1 MELSTGQ
8 QRALFVV
15 VVILLAGL
23 GIYLIGPAGHHGPS
37 AAPSA
42 STSAAAAAT
51 SAPPS
56 AIQPASSPAPL
67 SSGGGVSAGG
77 ASATGSV
84 NIYNWLPFTQQDL
97 AQASQATLAFAADYG
112 TYSYTE
118 TSAAYADKMTNLV
131 TAEFAATLKA
141 DYAAAGFA
149 AQRSAQKQLSSSSG
163 GIASIRSFGSGS
175 ITFVVNIAQKLTTT
189 KGSTTTSTTTT
200 TQYAVTLVSAAG
212 GWQVNDIEYANAGN
226 P

>member
-23 GIYLIGPAGHHGPS
+23 GIYLVGPARHHGPT

-56 AIQPASSPAPL
+56 AVQPTFSPAPTSL
-67 SSGGGVSAGG
+67 AGG
-77 ASATGSV
+77 ASAAGSV

-97 AQASQATLAFAADYG
+97 TQASQATLAFAADYG

-118 TSAAYADKMTNLV
+118 TPTAYADKMTNLV

-189 KGSTTTSTTTT
+189 KGSATTT

-212 GWQVNDIEYANAGN
+212 GWQVNDLEYANAGN
-226 P
+226 S

>member
-23 GIYLIGPAGHHGPS
+23 GIYLVGPARHHGPP
-37 AAPSA
+37 AGAPPSA

-51 SAPPS
+51 SAPPPTVQPTSSS
-56 AIQPASSPAPL
+56 AATSL
-67 SSGGGVSAGG
+67 AGG
-77 ASATGSV
+77 ASAAGGV

-97 AQASQATLAFAADYG
+97 TEASQATLAFAADYG

-118 TSAAYADKMTNLV
+118 TPTVYADKMANLV

-149 AQRSAQKQLSSSSG
+149 AQRSAQKQVSSSSG

-175 ITFVVNIAQKLTTT
+175 ITLVVNIAQKLSTT
-189 KGSTTTSTTTT
+189 KGSTTTT

-226 P
+226 S

>member
-23 GIYLIGPAGHHGPS
+23 GIYLVGPARHHGPS
-37 AAPSA
+37 AGAPPSA
-42 STSAAAAAT
+42 SASAAAAT

-56 AIQPASSPAPL
+56 AVQPATSPTPP
-67 SSGGGVSAGG
+67 SSAGG
-77 ASATGSV
+77 ASAGGASAAGGV
-84 NIYNWLPFTQQDL
+84 NIYDWLPFTQQDL
-97 AQASQATLAFAADYG
+97 TQASQVTLAFATDYG

-118 TSAAYADKMTNLV
+118 TPTAYADKMSSLA

-141 DYAAAGFA
+141 GYAAAGFA
-149 AQRSAQKQLSSSSG
+149 AQRSAQKQVSSSSG
-163 GIASIRSFGSGS
+163 GIASIRSFGTDS

-189 KGSTTTSTTTT
+189 KGSTTTT

-226 P
+226 S

>member
-23 GIYLIGPAGHHGPS
+23 GIYLIGPARHHKPPATAS
-37 AAPSA
+37 PPA
-42 STSAAAAAT
+42 STSAAAAT

-56 AIQPASSPAPL
+56 AVQPVSSSAPT
-67 SSGGGVSAGG
+67 SSANG
-77 ASATGSV
+77 ASAAGSV
-84 NIYNWLPFTQQDL
+84 NIYDWLPFTQQDL
-97 AQASQATLAFAADYG
+97 AQASQAALAFAADYG

-118 TSAAYADKMTNLV
+118 TPTAYANKMTNLV
-131 TAEFAATLKA
+131 TAEFAVTLKA

-149 AQRSAQKQLSSSSG
+149 AQRSAQKQVSSGSG
-163 GIASIRSFGSGS
+163 GIASIRSFGPGS

-189 KGSTTTSTTTT
+189 KGSTTTT
-200 TQYAVTLVSAAG
+200 TQYAVTLVSVAG
-212 GWQVNDIEYANAGN
+212 GWQVNDIELANAGN
-226 P
+226 S

>member
-15 VVILLAGL
+15 VVIFLAGL
-23 GIYLIGPAGHHGPS
+23 GIYLVGPGRHHGPS
-37 AAPSA
+37 AAAAS
-42 STSAAAAAT
+42 STSTSTPTPASAAT
-51 SAPPS
+51 SVPPPAVQPTTAAPG
-56 AIQPASSPAPL
+56 ASS
-67 SSGGGVSAGG
+67 SGAGG
-77 ASATGSV
+77 V
-84 NIYNWLPFTQQDL
+84 NIYDWLPFTQQDL
-97 AQASQATLAFAADYG
+97 TQASQATLAFATDYG

-118 TSAAYADKMTNLV
+118 TPTVYADKMSNLATV
-131 TAEFAATLKA
+131 EFAATLKA

-149 AQRSAQKQLSSSSG
+149 AQRSAQKQVSASSG
-163 GIASIRSFGSGS
+163 GIASIRSFGPGS

-189 KGSTTTSTTTT
+189 KGSTTTT

-226 P
+226 S

>member
-23 GIYLIGPAGHHGPS
+23 GIYLVGPARHHGTS

-51 SAPPS
+51 SAPAS
-56 AIQPASSPAPL
+56 AVQPTSAPAPT
-67 SSGGGVSAGG
+67 SSAGG
-77 ASATGSV
+77 ASAAGSV

-97 AQASQATLAFAADYG
+97 TQASQATLAFAADYG

-118 TSAAYADKMTNLV
+118 TPTVYAAKMANLV

-141 DYAAAGFA
+141 DYAAAGVA
-149 AQRSAQKQLSSSSG
+149 AQRSAQQQLSSSSG
-163 GIASIRSFGSGS
+163 GIASIRSFGPGS

-189 KGSTTTSTTTT
+189 KGSTTTT

-226 P
+226 S

>member
-8 QRALFVV
+8 QRALFVA

-23 GIYLIGPAGHHGPS
+23 GIYLVGPARHHGSS

-42 STSAAAAAT
+42 TRSAAAAT

-56 AIQPASSPAPL
+56 AVQPATSPTPSSAGEA
-67 SSGGGVSAGG
+67 STAGG
-77 ASATGSV
+77 ASTAGSV
-84 NIYNWLPFTQQDL
+84 NIYDWLPFTQQDL

-118 TSAAYADKMTNLV
+118 TPTVYADKMSSLV
-131 TAEFAATLKA
+131 TVEFAATLKA

-149 AQRSAQKQLSSSSG
+149 AQRSAQKQVSSSSG
-163 GIASIRSFGSGS
+163 GIASIRSFGVGS
-175 ITFVVNIAQKLTTT
+175 ITFVVNIAQQLTTT
-189 KGSTTTSTTTT
+189 KASTTST

-226 P
+226 S